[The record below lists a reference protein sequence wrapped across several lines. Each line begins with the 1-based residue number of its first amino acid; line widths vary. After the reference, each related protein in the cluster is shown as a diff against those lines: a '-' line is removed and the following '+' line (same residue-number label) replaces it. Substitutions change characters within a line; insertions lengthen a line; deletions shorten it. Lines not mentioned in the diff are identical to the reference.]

1 MIDHMVVN
9 RANAR
14 RTPSRV
20 TDTYTV
26 EWIFIWQITQLC
38 TSRDRAPRVMV
49 ISRMGRFPPTLP
61 AKNPC

>member
-1 MIDHMVVN
+1 M
-9 RANAR
+9 RAER
-14 RTPSRV
+14 RVRA

-26 EWIFIWQITQLC
+26 EWIFIWQITQFC
-38 TSRDRAPRVMV
+38 TSWDRAPRVMV